1 MSTKVNMNFFGKNGN
16 SNKSG
21 YQNKSNNQNKNGIIR
36 MNISN
41 NCRYI
46 MGNVMYTK
54 QKGCGCGG

>member
-16 SNKSG
+16 LNKSG
-21 YQNKSNNQNKNGIIR
+21 NQNKSNNQNKNGIVR
-36 MNISN
+36 MNIS

-54 QKGCGCGG
+54 PKGCGCGG